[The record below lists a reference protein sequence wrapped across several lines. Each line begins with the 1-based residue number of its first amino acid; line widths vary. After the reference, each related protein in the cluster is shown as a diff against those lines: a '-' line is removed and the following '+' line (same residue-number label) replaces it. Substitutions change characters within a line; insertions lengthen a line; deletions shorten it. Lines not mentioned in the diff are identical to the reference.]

1 MKTTSKRVSLAAA
14 RAHVQALLRPQGL
27 VLHVSPT
34 GVPEVIDVA
43 RERALTDLRR
53 KHVVPRYE
61 PQDSEGGEL

>member
-1 MKTTSKRVSLAAA
+1 MKTASKRVSLDEA
-14 RAHVQALLRPQGL
+14 RTRVQAQLRPQGR
-27 VLHVSPT
+27 VMHVSPT

-43 RERALTDLRR
+43 RERALTELRG